1 MAKNKTINGRISKSL
16 IKQQVNILDAVEA
29 LGIPTQK
36 KGRRISI
43 LCPCHDDRHFGSCFL
58 YNNNFHCYACNE
70 QGDVI
75 DLVQKKLGLD
85 FQDTLS
91 WFSDNFNGC
100 FEYSEENLKK
110 IKRVSRKKAI
120 VEELML
126 SDEAL
131 RKIGLFNE
139 PVKVIKKCSQ
149 TDYIK
154 HDKLSAGETIK
165 MDDNCGEIFVLS
177 TVIKNPF
184 RKLFIEDFPMYKYI
198 VNNAIKQK
206 IAETIYYWEMFQKKK
221 ISKKNPSSRNMA
233 LLYKQVKSSS
243 NEKTAVETVKKSVR
257 EEIINLY
264 SYMVDES
271 NNPRNPVKTV
281 DTTTEDVALYNL
293 LNKVGLAQ

>member
-1 MAKNKTINGRISKSL
+1 MAKNKTISKAL
-16 IKQQVNILDAVEA
+16 IKEQVSILDAVEA
-29 LGIPTQK
+29 LGIPTRK

-58 YNNNFHCYACNE
+58 YNNRFHCYACNE

-85 FQDTLS
+85 FQDTLN

-110 IKRVSRKKAI
+110 IKKVSRKKAFI
-120 VEELML
+120 EELML
-126 SDEAL
+126 DDEAL
-131 RKIGLFNE
+131 MKIGLINK
-139 PVKVIKKCSQ
+139 PVKVIKKQ
-149 TDYIK
+149 TDYK
-154 HDKLSAGETIK
+154 YNDLRAGETLNT
-165 MDDNCGEIFVLS
+165 DNNGNVFVLS
-177 TVIKNPF
+177 TVIKDPF
-184 RKLFIEDFPMYKYI
+184 RRLFIEDFPMYKYI

-206 IAETIYYWEMFQKKK
+206 IAETIYYWEMFKKKK
-221 ISKKNPSSRNMA
+221 ISKKNVSSRNMF

-243 NEKTAVETVKKSVR
+243 NKKTAIEAVRKAVR

-271 NNPRNPVKTV
+271 NNPRNPAKTV
-281 DTTTEDVALYNL
+281 DTTTEDIALYNL
-293 LNKVGLAQ
+293 LNKVGI